1 MGRTWD
7 DDWVVCGVSTSRASR
22 AALRWALLEAQR
34 RDTGLLAVRVWPGG
48 SARARART
56 ARGLVD
62 TVRAA
67 VRETGV
73 RGRTW
78 VVLVDGDPRRVLADL
93 GDTAALLV
101 LGDHHAAPRAAV
113 A

>member
-34 RDTGLLAVRVWPGG
+34 RDTRLLAVRVWPGG
-48 SARARART
+48 GARARARS

-78 VVLVDGDPRRVLADL
+78 VVLVDGDPRQVLAEL

-101 LGDHHAAPRAAV
+101 LGAHRAA
-113 A
+113 ARTAAA